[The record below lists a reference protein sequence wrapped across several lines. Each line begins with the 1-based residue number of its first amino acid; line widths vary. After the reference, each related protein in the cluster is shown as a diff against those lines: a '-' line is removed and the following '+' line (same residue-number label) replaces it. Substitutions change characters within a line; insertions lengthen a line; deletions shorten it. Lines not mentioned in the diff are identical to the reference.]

1 MDDKGCCLTYE
12 VSVSQETPIFKWDM
26 EGVLVIVLWID
37 TMTKEAYK
45 KNVFN

>member
-1 MDDKGCCLTYE
+1 MDDKGCCLTCE
-12 VSVSQETPIFKWDM
+12 VSAPQETPIFKWDM

-45 KNVFN
+45 KKVFN